1 MRIASRRR
9 LLPLLGALTGPTLTL
24 AAVALLMGS
33 GCASTGPGSPGSRGA
48 APCPAVGE
56 GEAFGATEEDASR
69 VVAEVGAA
77 HLTLGELDRRAG
89 SRAAKLR
96 AQLQKDLYDL
106 RREALDG
113 WVEEQLIARA
123 AKARG
128 LSPEA
133 LVQAEVDAKA
143 PAPTEEE
150 ARTFFEQNRDRL
162 PGVSFEEVRGRL
174 VDFMTARRRETRRA
188 EWLEGLRAAAG
199 VKTHLPRFRVA
210 VEAKGPAQGPVDA
223 PVTIVAFSDFQCPF
237 CGRAVETVHE
247 VLAHYPGKI
256 RLVFRHFPLP
266 FHDRARP
273 AAAAAVCAQE
283 QGKFWPMH
291 DALFAH
297 QRALGD
303 ADILGYATSIA
314 GLDVDAFKACL
325 ATSRPGAVIDADV
338 AAGEA
343 LGVNGTP
350 AFFINGVELSGAQP
364 FPRWKAII
372 DDELGR

>member
-1 MRIASRRR
+1 MSNSTPRLRPAAHLVAGLSLAS
-9 LLPLLGALTGPTLTL
+9 LVAL
-24 AAVALLMGS
+24 AAAGCGVA
-33 GCASTGPGSPGSRGA
+33 GPGAPSVRADATRPAACGSAPAHGGA
-48 APCPAVGE
+48 
-56 GEAFGATEEDASR
+56 EDASR
-69 VVAEVGAA
+69 VVAELGDAQ
-77 HLTLGELDRRAG
+77 LTLGELDRRAG
-89 SRAAKLR
+89 GRAAKLR

-106 RREALDG
+106 RREALDS
-113 WVEEQLIARA
+113 WVEEHLIARA

-143 PAPTEEE
+143 PAPTDAE
-150 ARTFFEQNRDRL
+150 AKAFFEQNRERL

-174 VDFMTARRRETRRA
+174 VDFMTDRRREARRA
-188 EWLEGLRAAAG
+188 EWMEALRAAAG

-210 VEAKGPAQGPVDA
+210 VEAKGPVRGPADA
-223 PVTIVAFSDFQCPF
+223 PVTIVAYSDFQCPF
-237 CGRAVETVHE
+237 CGRAEATVQE
-247 VLAHYPGKI
+247 VWSHYPGKI

-266 FHDRARP
+266 FHEHARP
-273 AAAAAVCAQE
+273 AAAAAVCAAE

-303 ADILGYATSIA
+303 ADVLGYAAAIA
-314 GLDVDAFKACL
+314 GLDVDAFKGCL
-325 ATSRPGAVIDADV
+325 ASPRPKAIIDADV

-364 FPRWKAII
+364 FPRWQAII
-372 DDELGR
+372 DEELAR

>member
-1 MRIASRRR
+1 MRTISLSR
-9 LLPLLGALTGPTLTL
+9 LPHSPLLAALSWA
-24 AAVALLMGS
+24 AAVALAVP
-33 GCASTGPGSPGSRGA
+33 GCATTGPGSAGAQGPASCPSPAQGVGRGA
-48 APCPAVGE
+48 DDPG
-56 GEAFGATEEDASR
+56 R
-69 VVAEVGAA
+69 VVAELDGAR
-77 HLTLGELDRRAG
+77 LTLAELDRRAG
-89 SRAAKLR
+89 GRAAKLR

-106 RREALDG
+106 RREALDA
-113 WVEEQLIARA
+113 WLQEQLIARA

-143 PAPTEEE
+143 PAPTDEE
-150 ARTFFEQNRDRL
+150 AKAFYEQNKDRL

-174 VDFMTARRRETRRA
+174 VDFMTERRREARRA
-188 EWLEGLRAAAG
+188 AWIEGLRAAAG

-210 VEAKGPAQGPVDA
+210 VEAKGPSRGPADA
-223 PVTIVAFSDFQCPF
+223 PVTIVAYSDFQCPF
-237 CGRAVETVHE
+237 CGRAVGTLEE
-247 VLAHYPGKI
+247 VWAHYPGKL

-273 AAAAAVCAQE
+273 AASAAVCAQE
-283 QGKFWPMH
+283 QGQFWAMH
-291 DALFAH
+291 DALFGH

-303 ADILGYATSIA
+303 ADILGYAAAIP

-325 ATSRPGAVIDADV
+325 ASPRPAAAIDADV

-364 FPRWKAII
+364 LPRWEALI
-372 DDELGR
+372 DEELSR